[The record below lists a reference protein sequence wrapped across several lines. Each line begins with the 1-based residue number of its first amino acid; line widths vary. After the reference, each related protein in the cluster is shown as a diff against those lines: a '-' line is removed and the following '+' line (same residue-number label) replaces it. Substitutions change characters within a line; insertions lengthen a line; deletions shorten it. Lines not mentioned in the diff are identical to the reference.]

1 MVSVQMRVFN
11 GGNYLAEAVE
21 SILNQTFQ
29 DFEFLVLDDGST
41 DDSLAILR
49 QYAHKDSRIR
59 VISRENRGLGVT
71 QHESVQH
78 TRGEFIA
85 QLDQD
90 DIALQDR
97 LELQVDFL
105 RKNPKVVAVGGASQ
119 LIDSAGRYLTTLMR
133 PQTDAEYRHL
143 IWMGTVQL
151 LIPAS

>member
-105 RKNPKVVAVGGASQ
+105 RKNPKVVAVVTCSP
-119 LIDSAGRYLTTLMR
+119 R
-133 PQTDAEYRHL
+133 
-143 IWMGTVQL
+143 L
-151 LIPAS
+151 L